1 MNNTL
6 PKYFIFINCYDESIL
21 KNNNT
26 NLGVIYRN
34 YSKKINI
41 NEVLLIRRYCRK
53 KGYKLYISNNFEAA
67 VRSKADGLYI
77 PSFNKRIFHTKFYS
91 PKNFK
96 IIGSAHNL
104 KEINKKIEQGC
115 STIFLSPIFKIDKK
129 KNSLG
134 ISRFNLL
141 THNLNICFVA
151 LGGINKKNVGQLKM
165 LNISGMAG
173 ISFYKKNRPNKLGRF
188 N

>member
-34 YSKKINI
+34 YSGKINI
-41 NEVLLIRRYCRK
+41 NEVSLIRRCCRK

-77 PSFNKRIFHTKFYS
+77 PSFNKRIFHLFH
-91 PKNFK
+91 F
-96 IIGSAHNL
+96 
-104 KEINKKIEQGC
+104 
-115 STIFLSPIFKIDKK
+115 
-129 KNSLG
+129 
-134 ISRFNLL
+134 
-141 THNLNICFVA
+141 
-151 LGGINKKNVGQLKM
+151 
-165 LNISGMAG
+165 
-173 ISFYKKNRPNKLGRF
+173 
-188 N
+188 